1 MSINVT
7 NNASVQFT
15 SVTEGARSP
24 QLAFAML
31 QMELARANKDSAM
44 SGIQEIEAQQAKK
57 REVADM
63 LNLAREMQE
72 QKLTGPATQESYDNT
87 IKLCEDYRDRGWA
100 TLPDIE
106 NNVMSRFNLKGAPYG
121 SISYAKQVWND
132 DIDKLKKLKELN
144 ACLDKLGISMPT
156 DKDSDKN
163 KAQWDRVINQLQ
175 THMDTLGSDI
185 QTQMVQL
192 QDMMGQYNSYMQGA
206 NSAISTS
213 NQTLMSLARGS

>member
-1 MSINVT
+1 MAVT
-7 NNASVQFT
+7 GVSSTQFT

-31 QMELARANKDSAM
+31 QMELAKANKDSAM
-44 SGIQEIEAQQAKK
+44 AGIQDIEKQQSLKK
-57 REVADM
+57 ECADY
-63 LNLAREMQE
+63 LNQARECQE
-72 QKLTGPATQESYDNT
+72 GK
-87 IKLCEDYRDRGWA
+87 K
-100 TLPDIE
+100 
-106 NNVMSRFNLKGAPYG
+106 KG
-121 SISYAKQVWND
+121 D
-132 DIDKLKKLKELN
+132 DIPADLRKYMSAN
-144 ACLDKLGISMPT
+144 GISIP
-156 DKDSDKN
+156 DSGDSDKN